1 MSLELILFEIILYAE
16 VNFKMYNLNT
26 GSFANTF
33 DIFEPILK

>member
-1 MSLELILFEIILYAE
+1 LLEKILHVEI
-16 VNFKMYNLNT
+16 NFKMYNLNT